1 MGAASKDTIFALATA
16 PGIAGVSVVR
26 ISGPQAL
33 TSLYL
38 LCGKKPHPRLAS
50 LFWVN
55 NPNTGKRIDRALV
68 LLFPGPA
75 SFTGEDVVELH
86 LHGSPAVVRAVLRI
100 LGQVPKV
107 RLAEP
112 GEFTRR
118 AVLNGKLDI
127 VQAEGLGDLLAAET
141 DAQLK
146 LALDVME
153 GRLSR
158 QALGWRDSLLQ
169 VLALIEVTI
178 DFSDEE
184 LPEGVLDPAVDM
196 IAGLAR
202 EMRGMVSGSSVA
214 ERLRSGFEVA
224 IVGRPNAG
232 KSTLLN
238 WLAGREAAL
247 TSPHAGTTRDVLEV
261 RLDLGGIPV
270 TFLDMAGLRDS
281 EDEIESLGIRRAR
294 ERAERADI
302 RLFLL
307 ADGESTDGIGVAVEA
322 HDLVLHGKADVA
334 ASSGRGISG
343 LTGAGVPEMLRELE
357 AILGERVAR
366 ASLLS
371 HDRQRK
377 AVEEALIWIDAAEV
391 GLRSGGVDVEL
402 VSADIRSAVTAL
414 DYLVGKADI
423 EAVFDIIFRNFCLG
437 K

>member
-141 DAQLK
+141 EAQLK

-153 GRLSR
+153 GQLSR

-196 IAGLAR
+196 IAGLAG

-294 ERAERADI
+294 ERAERAD
-302 RLFLL
+302 R
-307 ADGESTDGIGVAVEA
+307 A
-322 HDLVLHGKADVA
+322 
-334 ASSGRGISG
+334 RG
-343 LTGAGVPEMLRELE
+343 LTRDAGATCPFALPASAAGRR
-357 AILGERVAR
+357 ALGPRSTCLQGQDRAR
-366 ASLLS
+366 SRGRLTRGSA
-371 HDRQRK
+371 
-377 AVEEALIWIDAAEV
+377 
-391 GLRSGGVDVEL
+391 RS
-402 VSADIRSAVTAL
+402 
-414 DYLVGKADI
+414 
-423 EAVFDIIFRNFCLG
+423 
-437 K
+437 

>member
-1 MGAASKDTIFALATA
+1 M
-16 PGIAGVSVVR
+16 
-26 ISGPQAL
+26 
-33 TSLYL
+33 
-38 LCGKKPHPRLAS
+38 
-50 LFWVN
+50 
-55 NPNTGKRIDRALV
+55 
-68 LLFPGPA
+68 
-75 SFTGEDVVELH
+75 
-86 LHGSPAVVRAVLRI
+86 
-100 LGQVPKV
+100 
-107 RLAEP
+107 
-112 GEFTRR
+112 
-118 AVLNGKLDI
+118 
-127 VQAEGLGDLLAAET
+127 
-141 DAQLK
+141 
-146 LALDVME
+146 
-153 GRLSR
+153 
-158 QALGWRDSLLQ
+158 
-169 VLALIEVTI
+169 
-178 DFSDEE
+178 
-184 LPEGVLDPAVDM
+184 
-196 IAGLAR
+196 
-202 EMRGMVSGSSVA
+202 
-214 ERLRSGFEVA
+214 
-224 IVGRPNAG
+224 
-232 KSTLLN
+232 
-238 WLAGREAAL
+238 

-334 ASSGRGISG
+334 TPSGRGVSG

-377 AVEEALIWIDAAEV
+377 AVEEALVWIDAAEV